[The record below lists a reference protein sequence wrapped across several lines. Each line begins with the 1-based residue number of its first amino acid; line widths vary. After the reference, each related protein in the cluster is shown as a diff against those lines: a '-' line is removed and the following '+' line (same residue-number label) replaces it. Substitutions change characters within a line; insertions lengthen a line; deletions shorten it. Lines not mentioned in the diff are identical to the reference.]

1 MSEEDY
7 IEQMILTTFLHIEQR
22 LFEAN
27 QEVMNA
33 EEAYVF
39 HTYRAEAFPHK
50 DKLVKAARN
59 AEVKMRSAKEGL
71 QAIVLMAKFEI
82 RKDFEHIKNDEKNFK
97 LIHNIHHEM
106 MMKGEIK

>member
-7 IEQMILTTFLHIEQR
+7 FEQMAITTFLHIEQR

-82 RKDFEHIKNDEKNFK
+82 RKDFAHIKGEVHVFK
-97 LIHNIHHEM
+97 LIHNIANEM
-106 MMKGEIK
+106 MMKGEQI

>member
-7 IEQMILTTFLHIEQR
+7 FEQMAITTFLHIEQR

-33 EEAYVF
+33 EETYVF
-39 HTYRAEAFPHK
+39 HHNRAEAFPHK
-50 DKLVKAARN
+50 LSFYRKSVE
-59 AEVKMRSAKEGL
+59 AEKKMRSAKEGL

-82 RKDFEHIKNDEKNFK
+82 RKDFAHIKNDEENFK
-97 LIHNIHHEM
+97 LIHNIANEM